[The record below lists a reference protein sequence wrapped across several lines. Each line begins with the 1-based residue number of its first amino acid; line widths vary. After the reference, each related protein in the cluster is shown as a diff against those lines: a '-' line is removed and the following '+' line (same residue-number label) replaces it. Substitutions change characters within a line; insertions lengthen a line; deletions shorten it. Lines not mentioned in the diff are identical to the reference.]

1 MSPVTG
7 LAWFNTG
14 SNFVVCHMGNIS
26 PVYQDE
32 TKLVEHK
39 LVSFAAVIALWSLWT
54 PVTLLI
60 KLIRIFLK
68 RKYIKDINYAI
79 LAAMLRKRSY
89 FV

>member
-39 LVSFAAVIALWSLWT
+39 LVSFAAVVALWT

-79 LAAMLRKRSY
+79 LAAMFRKRRY